1 MCGRLKGLRRS
12 RRRASFGSASRANFG
27 CRRGELLGLVRS
39 CLRRRGRSCRAT
51 MSFTAIRGSSS
62 WAWSDSRSVLAS
74 PCRRGRL
81 REQRM
86 WWRGTVEI
94 APGAAMETGG
104 CASRGTLTIRT
115 PEREAIEIDPCAFAG
130 KGGALIDA
138 TADGLRLAP
147 ARRQEN
153 RMWTQP
159 LYAPVPKAASGSQ
172 EDPPASQAAPS
183 VKLRVPP
190 SPPASQSREDAAPSK
205 AEAAQ

>member
-1 MCGRLKGLRRS
+1 
-12 RRRASFGSASRANFG
+12 
-27 CRRGELLGLVRS
+27 
-39 CLRRRGRSCRAT
+39 
-51 MSFTAIRGSSS
+51 
-62 WAWSDSRSVLAS
+62 
-74 PCRRGRL
+74 
-81 REQRM
+81 
-86 WWRGTVEI
+86 
-94 APGAAMETGG
+94 METGG

-147 ARRQEN
+147 AKRQEN

>member
-1 MCGRLKGLRRS
+1 MPGDHEFHRDTW
-12 RRRASFGSASRANFG
+12 FQQ
-27 CRRGELLGLVRS
+27 LGGV
-39 CLRRRGRSCRAT
+39 G
-51 MSFTAIRGSSS
+51 FAIGACEPLPARPPSG
-62 WAWSDSRSVLAS
+62 AADVVA
-74 PCRRGRL
+74 
-81 REQRM
+81 
-86 WWRGTVEI
+86 
-94 APGAAMETGG
+94 GAAMETGG

-159 LYAPVPKAASGSQ
+159 LYAPVPKAASGSK

-190 SPPASQSREDAAPSK
+190 PPPASQSREDAAPSK